1 MISKID
7 WPMCMPPARR
17 SHFRD
22 VPARYKPLQ
31 PCAGERPHGGG
42 ASSDPGRRH
51 DCHLYY
57 RAGRADIHGRIF
69 FSNQRAINLRRVE
82 ALLSRITVYPID
94 GEVAD
99 WYGSLKAKL
108 LDRFGPKAKAKR
120 RKTTLAA
127 IGVSD
132 NDLSV
137 AAVAKRQGCVSVSND
152 RDFARIAEATDL
164 AIET

>member
-1 MISKID
+1 MYLLDTNHCSRVLEND
-7 WPMCMPPARR
+7 PMVVERLATLGDATIATCTI
-17 SHFRD
+17 
-22 VPARYKPLQ
+22 VQ
-31 PCAGERPHGGG
+31 GE
-42 ASSDPGRRH
+42 
-51 DCHLYY
+51 L
-57 RAGRADIHGRIF
+57 IF
-69 FSNQRAINLRRVE
+69 MVEFSNQRAINLRRVE